1 MDLIERIAASAT
13 GGDNSKKF
21 EEVLPAY
28 SAMGY
33 KKFELYA
40 EGRGASPD
48 YSKGSAY
55 YASFAKD
62 HGMKYSS
69 FHLPVIEE
77 GSAESFENALK
88 WAAFAE
94 ELSIPVC
101 VFNAKEKKH
110 YAKLILSMLE
120 DIEKRKLNFNLVV
133 QIHEGRALESFEDIK
148 EILDQVKH
156 ERVMALHELGSFHAL
171 GVSAQQVIDAFWPKI
186 GLFHLKDMIG
196 SQSVPFSKGE
206 VDFTSLFK
214 EVNRIGYKGD
224 FVVELSPVDMENT
237 HRYIGEALTYL
248 KKIV

>member
-1 MDLIERIAASAT
+1 
-13 GGDNSKKF
+13 
-21 EEVLPAY
+21 
-28 SAMGY
+28 
-33 KKFELYA
+33 
-40 EGRGASPD
+40 
-48 YSKGSAY
+48 
-55 YASFAKD
+55 
-62 HGMKYSS
+62 
-69 FHLPVIEE
+69 
-77 GSAESFENALK
+77 
-88 WAAFAE
+88 
-94 ELSIPVC
+94 
-101 VFNAKEKKH
+101 
-110 YAKLILSMLE
+110 
-120 DIEKRKLNFNLVV
+120 
-133 QIHEGRALESFEDIK
+133 
-148 EILDQVKH
+148 VKH